1 MSAGSASTSAPMA
14 MRSRRCMASATA
26 CASGELP
33 RTGIMRLTFRAK
45 LLGSHVGLV
54 AAVLL
59 IVIFE
64 LNRTLGAD
72 LRQQLDQRL
81 EQQAEG
87 VAQWVSAG
95 RHPDRLAGRLAAVVG
110 AKVTI
115 LDRNGAVLGD
125 SAPEET
131 PSTDEASKPEVLAAR
146 EGRVG
151 HATRLSARSLEEM
164 HYVA

>member
-1 MSAGSASTSAPMA
+1 
-14 MRSRRCMASATA
+14 
-26 CASGELP
+26 
-33 RTGIMRLTFRAK
+33 MRLTFRAK

-81 EQQAEG
+81 EQQAQG
-87 VAQWVSAG
+87 AAQWVSAG
-95 RHPDRLAGRLAAVVG
+95 RHPDRLAGRLATVVG
-110 AKVTI
+110 AQVTI
-115 LDRNGAVLGD
+115 LDRSGAVLGA

-131 PSTDEASKPEVLAAR
+131 DATKEGGETEVLAAR
-146 EGRVG
+146 DGRAG
-151 HATRLSARSLEEM
+151 HATRLSSRSREEM
-164 HYVA
+164 HYVAVPASDGL